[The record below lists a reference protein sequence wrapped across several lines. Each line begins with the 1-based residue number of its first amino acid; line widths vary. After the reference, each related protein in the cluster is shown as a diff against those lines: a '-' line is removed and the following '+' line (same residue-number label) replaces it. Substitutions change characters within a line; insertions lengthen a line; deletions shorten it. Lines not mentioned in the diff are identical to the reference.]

1 MIKQRWFPLLLAS
14 LGFGLAGLAWAA
26 GPAPSAG
33 WAALTPAQ
41 RQALA
46 PLERD
51 WGSIDAQRR
60 AKWLDVANRF
70 PTMPAEDRER
80 LHARM
85 AEWARLTPA
94 ERSTARLQFQEAR
107 GVSASERQAQWQAYQ
122 ALPEADR
129 QALVARAKRPAK
141 AASAATPGAQVAQ
154 SSDDTAGKRN
164 LVQSTVTPRARA
176 VTPTAQQARPG
187 ATTTTMTTRPL
198 PPVHNQAGLPKIAAT
213 PGFVNPS
220 TLLPQR
226 GPQGAAAVQAAAAPA
241 SQPQAQP

>member
-1 MIKQRWFPLLLAS
+1 MTKQRWFALLLAS
-14 LGFGLAGLAWAA
+14 LGFGLVGLTWAA
-26 GPAPSAG
+26 GPAANAG

-51 WGSIDAQRR
+51 WGTIDASRR
-60 AKWLDVANRF
+60 AKWLDLATRF
-70 PTMPAEDRER
+70 PTMSAEDRER

-85 AEWARLTPA
+85 ADWARLTPA
-94 ERSTARLQFQEAR
+94 ERSTARMQFQEAR
-107 GVSASERQAQWQAYQ
+107 AVSASERQAQWQAYQ

-129 QALVARAKRPAK
+129 QELVARAKRPTK
-141 AASAATPGAQVAQ
+141 AASAPAPGVQTVQVP
-154 SSDDTAGKRN
+154 DVTAGKRN
-164 LVQSTVTPRARA
+164 LVQSTATPNARA

-198 PPVHNQAGLPKIAAT
+198 PPAHNQAGLPKIAAT

-226 GPQGAAAVQAAAAPA
+226 GPQGAAVQAAAAPA